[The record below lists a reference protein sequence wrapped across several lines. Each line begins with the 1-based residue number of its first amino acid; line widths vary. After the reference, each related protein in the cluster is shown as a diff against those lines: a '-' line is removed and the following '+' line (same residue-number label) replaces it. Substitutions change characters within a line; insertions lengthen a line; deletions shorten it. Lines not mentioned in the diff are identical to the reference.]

1 MAYMSGALRCMVPR
15 RLMALPRGP
24 LKLDRMLATSSSS
37 SVMVSICSPHLL
49 S

>member
-37 SVMVSICSPHLL
+37 SVIVSICSPHML